1 MHLVAAPQL
10 VLAIARAY
18 QSIVA
23 LSDMSGV
30 PLFVW
35 FVVAM
40 ARTSWKLDTM
50 PNAFAHD
57 VDVDRMLMF
66 G

>member
-1 MHLVAAPQL
+1 MHFVAAPQL

-23 LSDMSGV
+23 LSNMSGV

-40 ARTSWKLDTM
+40 ARTSWKLATV
-50 PNAFAHD
+50 PNALAHD
-57 VDVDRMLMF
+57 VDVDIMLMV